1 MVSKG
6 SPKKQNE
13 KEEGRVNF
21 AESNTN
27 DMDSSHATTQMH
39 KTCLTSLPILCRATP
54 APTLRVPFSK
64 RKKKPSDR
72 HSETRLASLS
82 LSHTQTHTHT
92 HTQKERDLQKLRY
105 IRSERLP

>member
-1 MVSKG
+1 
-6 SPKKQNE
+6 
-13 KEEGRVNF
+13 
-21 AESNTN
+21 
-27 DMDSSHATTQMH
+27 MDSSHATTQMH
-39 KTCLTSLPILCRATP
+39 KTCLTSLPILCRTTP

-82 LSHTQTHTHT
+82 LSHT